1 MPNCE
6 DCYKFF
12 EKPQQLKRHM
22 RKEHRKDTSSKRAL
36 ATYEWDNFRYRGQ
49 RRNVVL
55 NGRL

>member
-36 ATYEWDNFRYRGQ
+36 ATYEWDNFRYRGKEGM
-49 RRNVVL
+49 L
-55 NGRL
+55 F